1 MTSPSPAV
9 RPASTPGPDADD
21 SADARPDRLARF
33 RPWTRNVLLAN
44 VIGQILI
51 IGTGGAVRLTDSGLG
66 CSTWPMCEPG
76 QFTPAF
82 HAESTIHPYVEFGN
96 RTMTGVLGVIG
107 VMVLLLVWTDRR
119 RSRAYRA
126 LGVVPL
132 VGVAAQAVIGG
143 VVVLLEL
150 HPGWV
155 SLHFGVSAALVWF
168 SAYLLHRHGE
178 GDGPPARIGSRAVA
192 TTGALLGLLLV
203 PVVTLGVLVTG
214 SGPHSGDTEVG
225 YRLALDPLSVTRAHS
240 ATVWLFVLTLGALLV
255 LLHRAR
261 AAAGAPAGALPRARR
276 AAWLLLAVTLAQG
289 AIGYVQY
296 FTGLPELLVGIH
308 LVGAG
313 SLTWAT
319 ANAVLRLRNRA

>member
-9 RPASTPGPDADD
+9 PAPEAGAGATPDRTD
-21 SADARPDRLARF
+21 RPDRLARF
-33 RPWTRNVLLAN
+33 RPWTRGVLLAN

-76 QFTPAF
+76 HFTPVF
-82 HAESTIHPYVEFGN
+82 HEASSIHSYVEFGN
-96 RTMTGVLGVIG
+96 RTMTGVLSV
-107 VMVLLLVWTDRR
+107 VAVLVLLLVWTDRR
-119 RSRAYRA
+119 RSESYRA
-126 LGVVPL
+126 LGIVPL
-132 VGVAAQAVIGG
+132 AGVLTQAVIGG
-143 VVVLLEL
+143 IVVLLHL

-178 GDGPPARIGSRAVA
+178 GDGPPRRVAGRGVA
-192 TTGALLGLLLV
+192 TVGALLGLLLI

-225 YRLALDPLSVTRAHS
+225 YRLALDPLTMTRAHS
-240 ATVWLFVLTLGALLV
+240 ASVWLFLLTLVVLLV
-255 LLHRAR
+255 LLHRAPSGPR
-261 AAAGAPAGALPRARR
+261 VGAARTGA
-276 AAWLLLAVTLAQG
+276 WVLLAVTLAQG
-289 AIGYVQY
+289 LIGYVQY
-296 FTGLPELLVGIH
+296 FTGLPELLVGFH

-313 SLTWAT
+313 CLTWAT
-319 ANAVLRLRNRA
+319 ANAVLRLRTRA

>member
-1 MTSPSPAV
+1 VTSPSPAV
-9 RPASTPGPDADD
+9 RPAADSPVD
-21 SADARPDRLARF
+21 PAAASDRLARF
-33 RPWTRNVLLAN
+33 RSWTRNVLLAN

-82 HAESTIHPYVEFGN
+82 HEALTIHPYVEFGN

-107 VMVLLLVWTDRR
+107 LMVLLLVWTDRS
-119 RSRAYRA
+119 RSRAYRT

-132 VGVAAQAVIGG
+132 VGVLAQAGIGG
-143 VVVLLEL
+143 VVVLLHL

-178 GDGPPARIGSRAVA
+178 GDGPPARVGSRAVA

-225 YRLALDPLSVTRAHS
+225 YRLALDPLATTRAHS
-240 ATVWLFVLTLGALLV
+240 TSVWLFTVTLLV
-255 LLHRAR
+255 LLILLHRTR
-261 AAAGAPAGALPRARR
+261 PAAGVPVGALTGARR

-296 FTGLPELLVGIH
+296 FTGLPELLVGLH

-313 SLTWAT
+313 CLVWAT
-319 ANAVLRLRNRA
+319 ATAVLRLRTRS